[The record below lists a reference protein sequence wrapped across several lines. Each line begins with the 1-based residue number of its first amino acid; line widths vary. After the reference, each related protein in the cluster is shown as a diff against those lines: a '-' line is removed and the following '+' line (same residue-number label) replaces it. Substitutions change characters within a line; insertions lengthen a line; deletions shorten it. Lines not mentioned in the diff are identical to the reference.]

1 MTMVIILAMD
11 TNNDDNDDHGRDDND
26 ENDVDADGSVQDVES
41 HHLQL
46 LLSYMY
52 RGQVLTPHDH
62 HHHHRQCQCH
72 DLG

>member
-1 MTMVIILAMD
+1 MN
-11 TNNDDNDDHGRDDND
+11 TNFNDDDNDGHGSDDD
-26 ENDVDADGSVQDVES
+26 YDDTAQDVES

-62 HHHHRQCQCH
+62 HQHQCH
-72 DLG
+72 DHDVG

>member
-1 MTMVIILAMD
+1 MMMTTMVMPMLIA
-11 TNNDDNDDHGRDDND
+11 
-26 ENDVDADGSVQDVES
+26 DADGDADGDADADADGTAQDVES

-62 HHHHRQCQCH
+62 HHHQCYDH